1 MHPLLSHP
9 RRLALYLAA
18 WLPFAVPFCVLL
30 YEGGAR
36 EWAAIIAVGIA
47 CAWAAAAV
55 CLGAFYS
62 CWSAPLATTALWRA
76 VSLQAGAAV
85 LSTLVWAIVAVGLL
99 SVFESTIGPPGVA
112 HRALAAMPLLAD
124 VTFAAFL
131 LSVALHYLWTSHTFS
146 IAAQRRALEL
156 DVVAREAE
164 LKALRAQIDPH
175 FLFNSLHSIS
185 ALTTVDPPA
194 ARRMCVGLG
203 DFLRSTLKLG
213 QRAFIPLGDE
223 LGLIDAYLGIEQ
235 VRFGGRL
242 TVDREIDEPARDCV
256 VPPLVLHPIV
266 ENAIT
271 HGIAHLVDGGRL
283 LLRVDRVD
291 RTRIPVAGGRI
302 DWQHPAAV
310 AGEVP
315 RTANLARN
323 DPGHWSQY
331 VRIVIGNSCDADRPR
346 NQGTG
351 VGVVNVRRRLETTYG
366 HEASLTIREGDE
378 VYEAEII
385 LPFWVTAPEGAAAPL
400 PALAGEE
407 RR

>member
-9 RRLALYLAA
+9 RRLAVYLAA
-18 WLPFAVPFCVLL
+18 WLPFAIPFGVLL
-30 YEGGAR
+30 SAGGAR
-36 EWAAIIAVGIA
+36 DWAPIVAVSVA
-47 CAWAAAAV
+47 CTWAAAAV
-55 CLGAFYS
+55 CLGAYYS
-62 CWSAPLATTALWRA
+62 CWSAPLATTALWR
-76 VSLQAGAAV
+76 VVGLQALAAV
-85 LSTLVWAIVAVGLL
+85 LSTVVWSIFAVGLL
-99 SVFESTIGPPGVA
+99 TAFESTIGPPGSARPVL
-112 HRALAAMPLLAD
+112 RAMPLLAD

-213 QRAFIPLGDE
+213 QRPFISLGDE

-242 TVDREIDEPARDCV
+242 TVERDVDDIARDSI

-283 LLRVDRVD
+283 VLRVDRVD
-291 RTRIPVAGGRI
+291 RLRIPTPSGRLDEPDRVVVAG
-302 DWQHPAAV
+302 AAPPG
-310 AGEVP
+310 AG
-315 RTANLARN
+315 LARH
-323 DPGHWSQY
+323 DPASWSQY
-331 VRIVIGNSCDADRPR
+331 VRIVIANTCDPDRPR

-351 VGVVNVRRRLETTYG
+351 VGVGNVRRRLETTYG

-378 VYEAEII
+378 VFEAEII
-385 LPFWVTAPEGAAAPL
+385 VPFWVAAPEASGRPA
-400 PALAGEE
+400 PALVGEE
-407 RR
+407 RS

>member
-1 MHPLLSHP
+1 
-9 RRLALYLAA
+9 LYLAA

-36 EWAAIIAVGIA
+36 EWAGIIAVGIA

-62 CWSAPLATTALWRA
+62 CWSAPLATTPLWK
-76 VSLQAGAAV
+76 VIGLQALAAV
-85 LSTLVWAIVAVGLL
+85 LSTLLWAIVAVGVLTA
-99 SVFESTIGPPGVA
+99 FESTIGPPGA
-112 HRALAAMPLLAD
+112 SRRAMAAMPLLAD

-131 LSVALHYLWTSHTFS
+131 LSVALHYLWTSHMLS
-146 IAAQRRALEL
+146 VAAQRRALEL

-203 DFLRSTLKLG
+203 DFLRSTVRLG
-213 QRAFIPLGDE
+213 QRAFIPLDDE

-242 TVDREIDEPARDCV
+242 TVERDIDPRARSCV

-283 LLRVDRVD
+283 AIRVDRVD
-291 RTRIPVAGGRI
+291 RMRIPMRSEGVHGDHAAAVGEAP
-302 DWQHPAAV
+302 PAA
-310 AGEVP
+310 GM
-315 RTANLARN
+315 ARS
-323 DPGHWSQY
+323 DPAHWSQY
-331 VRIVIGNSCDADRPR
+331 VRIVIGNSCDPDRPR

-351 VGVVNVRRRLETTYG
+351 VGVANVRKRLETTYG
-366 HEASLTIREGDE
+366 YDAALTIREGDE

-385 LPFWVTAPEGAAAPL
+385 LPFWVAAPDAAAPPV
-400 PALAGEE
+400 PALVGEE
-407 RR
+407 RS

>member
-30 YEGGAR
+30 YQGGAR
-36 EWAAIIAVGIA
+36 EWAAVIAVGIA

-55 CLGAFYS
+55 CLGAYYS
-62 CWSAPLATTALWRA
+62 CWSAPLATTALWR
-76 VSLQAGAAV
+76 VVGLQAFAAV
-85 LSTLVWAIVAVGLL
+85 LSTLVWAILAVALL
-99 SVFESTIGPPGVA
+99 TAFESTIGPPGVA
-112 HRALAAMPLLAD
+112 RHVLATMPLLAD

-131 LSVALHYLWTSHTFS
+131 LSAALHYLWTSHTIS
-146 IAAQRRALEL
+146 IAARRRALEL

-242 TVDREIDEPARDCV
+242 TVEREIDDRARECV

-271 HGIAHLVDGGRL
+271 HGIAHLVDGGQL
-283 LLRVDRVD
+283 TLRVDRVD
-291 RTRIPVAGGRI
+291 RLRIPAPGARPDGGDAVI
-302 DWQHPAAV
+302 V
-310 AGEVP
+310 AGEAP
-315 RTANLARN
+315 PAAGLARN
-323 DPGHWSQY
+323 DPGSWSQY
-331 VRIVIGNSCDADRPR
+331 VRIAIANSCDPDRPR

-351 VGVVNVRRRLETTYG
+351 VGVANVRRRLETTYG
-366 HEASLTIREGDE
+366 HEASLAIREGDE

-385 LPFWVTAPEGAAAPL
+385 LPFWVAAPEESARPA
-400 PALAGEE
+400 PALVGEE
-407 RR
+407 RP